1 MNRYYL
7 EEGRSLSSNQFA
19 SYADRW
25 TVDNPNGK
33 LPRARSANNTAWG
46 SDRYVEDGLIF
57 ETEKFEYRIYSGLFR

>member
-1 MNRYYL
+1 MSLFFTFSYGNDILNMNRYYL

-33 LPRARSANNTAWG
+33 LPRASLQTIRLGAVT
-46 SDRYVEDGLIF
+46 VM
-57 ETEKFEYRIYSGLFR
+57 